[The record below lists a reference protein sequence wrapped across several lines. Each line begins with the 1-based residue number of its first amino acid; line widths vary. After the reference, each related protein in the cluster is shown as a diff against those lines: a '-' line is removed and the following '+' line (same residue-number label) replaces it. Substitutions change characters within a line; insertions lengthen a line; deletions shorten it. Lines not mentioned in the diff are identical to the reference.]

1 LKFISIICPIHR
13 ALPYA
18 VAYALSGLGF
28 MAESHM
34 SIALGNALW
43 KKPAG
48 THALKGQ

>member
-1 LKFISIICPIHR
+1 LVNVFHHFHR

-34 SIALGNALW
+34 SIERGNALW